1 MIIGFVGQLQN
12 GKTTAA
18 NYLLKNTNVKKISF
32 AANVKKIFKETFGV
46 DDQFIEKWKVI
57 NESPPNFKQPVRKAL
72 QFIGDGFRQIQDNI
86 WIELALRNCSKDE
99 DYVIDDVRYFN
110 ECRAIK
116 ESGGIIVL
124 LIRPHF
130 VNDDPNPSESQ
141 IGSIVK
147 EYLKEDRLAGPI
159 KDNEYVDYL
168 LYNDGT
174 LSDLELILQSKLIPF
189 IESKKHAIH

>member
-18 NYLLKNTNVKKISF
+18 NYIAKKCNFKKVSF
-32 AANVKKIFKETFGV
+32 AANVKKIFKETFDV
-46 DDQFIEKWKVI
+46 DDGFIEKWKVI
-57 NESPPNFKQPVRKAL
+57 NEPPPNFNKPVRKSL

-86 WIELALRNCSKDE
+86 WIDLALRNCSTEE

-110 ECRAIK
+110 ECKAIK
-116 ESGGIIVL
+116 EHGGIIVL

-130 VNDDPNPSESQ
+130 INDDPNPSESQ

-147 EYLKEDRLAGPI
+147 EYVYEDKLAGPI
-159 KDNEYVDYL
+159 KNSEYIDYL
-168 LYNDGT
+168 LYNDGII
-174 LSDLELILQSKLIPF
+174 SDLEGQLDDLIPF
-189 IESKKHAIH
+189 IERKKYAIH